1 MKVRNN
7 ILIKVEDSDIV
18 NGTFIISNDI
28 TIIAYHCF
36 SDVSELEYII
46 IPQNVTEIRTY
57 AFENCSSL
65 TRIEFKNKN
74 CKLETG
80 IFSNC
85 YSLEKV
91 ILPENLKSIFL
102 ATF

>member
-65 TRIEFKNKN
+65 TRIELKIKIVNL
-74 CKLETG
+74 KLEFFQ
-80 IFSNC
+80 IA
-85 YSLEKV
+85 
-91 ILPENLKSIFL
+91 IH
-102 ATF
+102 